1 MFFAKLTW
9 RPRSLHDRT
18 FDINLKDLGS
28 VQQKVLF
35 FLAENPDEH
44 KQAIQQGLKY
54 PSKQYSSVLKAVSAL
69 EKLGYV
75 ESRNETPDKNVKIKV
90 YHCTE
95 AGVLY
100 VLCKNPYADFVR
112 FLDAYKNL
120 NPVFNSFR
128 NLYDV
133 WGHDA
138 FVKFFKNVS
147 DFFPMIQ
154 RDGFEQAA
162 AFLMMKSLMDAKALD
177 PKTNKRNAKAAMK
190 QFPNTKRL
198 LKKWKDNIKDVL

>member
-128 NLYDV
+128 NL
-133 WGHDA
+133 
-138 FVKFFKNVS
+138 
-147 DFFPMIQ
+147 
-154 RDGFEQAA
+154 
-162 AFLMMKSLMDAKALD
+162 
-177 PKTNKRNAKAAMK
+177 
-190 QFPNTKRL
+190 
-198 LKKWKDNIKDVL
+198 